1 MTYQKLSDT
10 FRKSDPSALP
20 AAKAAKAAKAA
31 GSQALQAETGQLK
44 FAKVSQAEGPG
55 DPDTGPTLATLATL
69 AGPEADPSLFTPA
82 PRSGIEEWQRGVSQL
97 EVERPPKGVPQAC
110 WQKFVANAARFL
122 AGPFAEQAVVLGW
135 SGPDLFGCD
144 RDRPFARIDQLGLL
158 WLLDDGRLLALTANT
173 ATIKRSNGS
182 ILTYRCRA
190 GSESSKVLAW
200 ELNKASLIST
210 ARSRDR

>member
-10 FRKSDPSALP
+10 FRKGDPSALP
-20 AAKAAKAAKAA
+20 AAKAAKAAKAE
-31 GSQALQAETGQLK
+31 GSQAFRAETGQLK
-44 FAKVSQAEGPG
+44 FAKGSQAEGPG
-55 DPDTGPTLATLATL
+55 DPGTEPTFATLATL

-97 EVERPPKGVPQAC
+97 DVQGPPKGVPQAC

-122 AGPFAEQAVVLGW
+122 AGPFAEQAVGLEW

-158 WLLDDGRLLALTANT
+158 WFLDNGRLMALTANT
-173 ATIKRSNGS
+173 ATIKTSNGS
-182 ILTYRCRA
+182 ILTYRRRP
-190 GSESSKVLAW
+190 GNEPNKVLAW
-200 ELNKASLIST
+200 EL
-210 ARSRDR
+210 